1 MAISSVKTNG
11 AANAFT
17 DQNQND
23 ANPRNGTQALAHRAW
38 NLGDRRNVGSDD
50 ALSIRTSSMRYGWVD
65 AAAMAEIDRIL
76 AATVKD
82 PGGPEFMALPVQ
94 VTAYHFA

>member
-1 MAISSVKTNG
+1 MAICSVKTNG

-23 ANPRNGTQALAHRAW
+23 ANPRNGTQALAHIA
-38 NLGDRRNVGSDD
+38 LGTWAIGGWMWGGSDG

-65 AAAMAEIDRIL
+65 AAAIAEIDCIL

-82 PGGPEFMALPVQ
+82 PGGPEFMAPPEQ
-94 VTAYHFA
+94 VTA